1 MNDLKKSTP
10 STKLYLEIVEK
21 LREMIESDGLV
32 SGDKIPSERELSE
45 RLHVGRS
52 SIREA
57 LRALE
62 LLGLIETR
70 RGEGTFIRDYQ
81 DHNLIQLLGTF
92 FLQDPKVKL
101 DLAET
106 KEYLETNCI
115 QIVIS
120 SATEQELQHF
130 LNWATEQAFS
140 DDEFFTKLV
149 ALNSNYLMARIWT
162 IVNSYARAANQ
173 VSEAIEYDSYIR
185 FVHLMIERNTNQAIS
200 HYLKNIRKISN
211 DE

>member
-1 MNDLKKSTP
+1 
-10 STKLYLEIVEK
+10 
-21 LREMIESDGLV
+21 MIESDGLV

-92 FLQDPKVKL
+92 FLQDPKVKQ

-140 DDEFFTKLV
+140 DDDFFTKLV

-173 VSEAIEYDSYIR
+173 VNEAIEYDSYIR

>member
-1 MNDLKKSTP
+1 MNDLNKSTP

-21 LREMIESDGLV
+21 LREMIDTDGLV
-32 SGDKIPSERELSE
+32 YGDKIPSERELSE
-45 RLHVGRS
+45 RLNVGRS

-81 DHNLIQLLGTF
+81 DHNLIKLLGTF
-92 FLQDPKVKL
+92 FLQDPKVKQ

-115 QIVIS
+115 RIVIS
-120 SATEQELQHF
+120 SSPEQDLEQF
-130 LNWATEQAFS
+130 LNWATGQEFS

-149 ALNSNYLMARIWT
+149 GLNSNFLMERIWT

-173 VSEAIEYDSYIR
+173 EFLALDYSSYIR
-185 FVHLMIERNTNQAIS
+185 LIHLMIERNMNQAIS
-200 HYLKNIRKISN
+200 HYLKNIRKK
-211 DE
+211 